1 MMKLNNPK
9 TALVYAVDL
18 LAVRSY
24 SVNQLKAKLKRRD
37 YSDEEIEL
45 TIAKLLQKH
54 YLDDTDLCKRQ
65 CNAYFNEKKRS
76 IKAIRYK
83 LMEKGFNS
91 DDIEEAFDDL
101 AIDTVD
107 YEYKVCLKLLS
118 SHFKVNSVDK
128 QKYYAYLYRKGFS
141 SSSIRVAIEDFC
153 LA

>member
-54 YLDDTDLCKRQ
+54 YLDDTDLSTNLLCCVYQQAEIGKGWKHDNRT
-65 CNAYFNEKKRS
+65 
-76 IKAIRYK
+76 IKI
-83 LMEKGFNS
+83 
-91 DDIEEAFDDL
+91 
-101 AIDTVD
+101 
-107 YEYKVCLKLLS
+107 LK
-118 SHFKVNSVDK
+118 FK
-128 QKYYAYLYRKGFS
+128 
-141 SSSIRVAIEDFC
+141 
-153 LA
+153 